1 MGCAKTRGFDGSFF
15 PFPLIH
21 PVTPVRCPSDPMTL
35 LAAVSP
41 VPPMH
46 EEMKDRAQEK
56 ERPRQDVQNM
66 RLVFLPEE
74 E

>member
-1 MGCAKTRGFDGSFF
+1 
-15 PFPLIH
+15 
-21 PVTPVRCPSDPMTL
+21 MTL